1 MAHNR
6 ITAVLFDWDFT
17 LAYSIGPDVS
27 FSERLTMLFGQY
39 GVNTT
44 PDEMSRI
51 LNTIRREISTGILQ
65 AELFPQEKRAIIK
78 NYRIILQ
85 KLGHPDTGYDFA
97 YRLYSGYANLP
108 HYLFDDVLPT
118 FEKLQKVGLKLGIL
132 SNHSRSA
139 RPVMD
144 EMVGAYISAQQIT
157 VSEDIGIHKPDSAIF
172 WLAAAKLNE
181 FPANCLYVGDNL
193 EVDAI
198 GAVQQGGYA
207 CGLWLNRGKRP
218 FTPPS
223 LPNIFQIQS
232 LTQTLDFLS

>member
-1 MAHNR
+1 MAHNH

-17 LAYSIGPDVS
+17 LAYSIGPDVP

-44 PDEMSRI
+44 SDEMSQI
-51 LNTIRREISTGILQ
+51 LSTIRREISTGILQ

-78 NYRIILQ
+78 NYCTILE
-85 KLGHPDTGYDFA
+85 KLGHPDTSYDFA
-97 YRLYSGYANLP
+97 YRLYSGYAHLP

-118 FEKLQKVGLKLGIL
+118 FEKLQQAGLKLGIL

-144 EMVGAYISAQQIT
+144 EMIGAYISAQQIT
-157 VSEDIGIHKPDSAIF
+157 VSEDIGIHKPNSTIF

-181 FPANCLYVGDNL
+181 APVNCLYVGDNL

-207 CGLWLNRGKRP
+207 RGVWLNRGKRP

-223 LPNIFQIQS
+223 LPNVSQIQS
-232 LTQTLDFLS
+232 LTQTLDFLL